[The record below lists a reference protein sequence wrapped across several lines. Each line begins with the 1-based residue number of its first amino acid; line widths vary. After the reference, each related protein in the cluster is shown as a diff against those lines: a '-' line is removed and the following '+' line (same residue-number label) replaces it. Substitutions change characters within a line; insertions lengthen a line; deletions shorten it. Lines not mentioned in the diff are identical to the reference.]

1 MRICTAAE
9 GTLKVWVADI
19 VEVLKVLNLVPAQ
32 PNVFKRSETNT
43 DTTGYSYEKNKLPA
57 YKHSNQM
64 GYKVTFEPFSV
75 RDEVPSYLVMLDIL
89 VLVQF

>member
-19 VEVLKVLNLVPAQ
+19 VKVLKVLNLVPAQ
-32 PNVFKRSETNT
+32 PSVFKRSETNT
-43 DTTGYSYEKNKLPA
+43 DTTGYSYEKNKLLA

-64 GYKVTFEPFSV
+64 G
-75 RDEVPSYLVMLDIL
+75 
-89 VLVQF
+89 